1 MSGFKVVY
9 ACRFCGNIISY
20 KSCKV
25 NETPYDILLTRTFNL
40 IQNDKIRV
48 TNGEMFQNLHC
59 SQCRMELG
67 LLCLKSEK
75 NARLKGLSLLE
86 KVHLVVFDSYE
97 VPFEMPTEHDD

>member
-20 KSCKV
+20 KTSKV
-25 NETPYDILLTRTFNL
+25 TETPYDILLTRTFNL
-40 IQNDKIRV
+40 IQNDRIRV
-48 TNGEMFQNLHC
+48 TDGEMFQDLHC

-67 LLCLKSEK
+67 LRCLKSEK
-75 NARLKGLSLLE
+75 NARLAGLTLLE

-97 VPFEMPTEHDD
+97 VPFEMPAEHDD